1 MRYWIAGVSLLILAV
16 PGAGL
21 AACPPNQK
29 CPAAPAP
36 RAAPMARRPGPVVGA
51 PGARP
56 IGPGGPGRGPQ
67 FQGGAPTSRQFGPT
81 GRAGPGF
88 RSGASPRV
96 SGAAAFRAAN
106 GRPFRSQRG
115 FYSYGG
121 RRYARF
127 SAGVYAW
134 PYGYGYTPYYVGA
147 FLPSVFWN
155 PDYYITDYALYD
167 LAPPPPDFEWIRYGP
182 DLLLINVQTGQIA
195 QSIPGAFDEGAPPP
209 DSGYGP
215 PPDGQYGQP
224 PGGYPPPPDQYGQP
238 PQNYGPPP
246 GAYGQP
252 PEGYAPPPQG

>member
-1 MRYWIAGVSLLILAV
+1 
-16 PGAGL
+16 
-21 AACPPNQK
+21 
-29 CPAAPAP
+29 
-36 RAAPMARRPGPVVGA
+36 
-51 PGARP
+51 
-56 IGPGGPGRGPQ
+56 
-67 FQGGAPTSRQFGPT
+67 
-81 GRAGPGF
+81 
-88 RSGASPRV
+88 
-96 SGAAAFRAAN
+96 
-106 GRPFRSQRG
+106 
-115 FYSYGG
+115 
-121 RRYARF
+121 
-127 SAGVYAW
+127 
-134 PYGYGYTPYYVGA
+134 VGA

>member
-1 MRYWIAGVSLLILAV
+1 MRYWIAGVSLLILAA
-16 PGAGL
+16 PGVGL
-21 AACPPNQK
+21 AACPPHQK
-29 CPAAPAP
+29 CPAAPAGRP
-36 RAAPMARRPGPVVGA
+36 APTARRPGPAVGA
-51 PGARP
+51 PGGRP
-56 IGPGGPGRGPQ
+56 PGPGGAPGR
-67 FQGGAPTSRQFGPT
+67 GAPTSRFGPGG

-88 RSGASPRV
+88 RAGGSPRV
-96 SGAAAFRAAN
+96 SGAAGFRAAN

-115 FYSYGG
+115 FYTYGG
-121 RRYARF
+121 RRYGRF

-134 PYGYGYTPYYVGA
+134 PYGYGYRPYYVGA
-147 FLPSVFWN
+147 YLPSVFWN
-155 PDYYITDYALYD
+155 SDYYITDYALYD

-195 QSIPGAFDEGAPPP
+195 QSIPGAFDESAPPP
-209 DSGYGP
+209 DDSGYGP

-252 PEGYAPPPQG
+252 PQGYPPPPQG